1 MTLTMNPPSLPLK
14 SIFRTWWP
22 LAASWLLM
30 GAELPAL
37 SAIVAR
43 LPDPEINLAAYGGIV
58 FPLALIVESP
68 VIMLLAASTA
78 LSKDWASY
86 QKMRRF
92 MMTTGAALTAL
103 HILVAFTPIYD
114 LVVRHLLGSPPE
126 IIEAGRVGLQIMTP
140 WTWSIAYRR
149 FNQGVLIR
157 YGHSRTVGIG
167 TVVRLSAD
175 LGVLLAG
182 YFSRIAPGIV
192 VATSAVAIGVISEAV
207 YAGILVRPVLQRQ
220 LKHMPAVEPALTLR
234 SFLDFYIPLVLTSLL
249 TLLVQPIGSAALSR
263 MPQALASL
271 AVWPVVSGLVFM
283 LRSLGVAYN
292 EVVVALLDEPHS
304 LAALRRFTGLLLVGT
319 TLIHLAMTASPLAG
333 IWFRQISGLSS
344 ELAALAVAG
353 MWFALPMPAL
363 SVLQSWYQGMILHDR
378 RTRGITEAVVI
389 FLIACTLFLWSGVL
403 WGRVV
408 GLYVGLS
415 SFVLAMALQTA
426 WLWLRSRPAEAT
438 VLALESSPTYRAD
451 EIKTPAD

>member
-1 MTLTMNPPSLPLK
+1 MAVTHAPLPL
-14 SIFRTWWP
+14 SRVFRTWWP

-68 VIMLLAASTA
+68 IIMLLAASTA

-86 QKMRRF
+86 QKLRRF
-92 MMTTGAALTAL
+92 MMTAGAALTTL
-103 HILVAFTPIYD
+103 HILVAFTPLYD
-114 LVVRHLLGSPPE
+114 FVVNHLLGSPPE
-126 IIEAGRVGLQIMTP
+126 IVEPGRIGLMIMTP

-157 YGHSRTVGIG
+157 FGHSRTVGIG

-175 LGVLLAG
+175 LTVLLAG
-182 YFSRIAPGIV
+182 YFSGAAPGIV
-192 VATSAVAIGVISEAV
+192 VATGAVAAGVISEAV
-207 YAGILVRPVLQRQ
+207 YAGIVVRPILQREV
-220 LKHMPAVEPALTLR
+220 KRMPAVEPALTLR

-263 MPQALASL
+263 MPLALSSL

-319 TLIHLAMTASPLAG
+319 SLIHLVMTGTPLAG
-333 IWFRQISGLSS
+333 IWFQQISGLTSD
-344 ELAALAVAG
+344 LAVLARVG

-363 SVLQSWYQGMILHDR
+363 SVLQSWYQGLILHDR

-389 FLIACTLFLWSGVL
+389 FLIACTVFLLSGVA

-415 SFVLAMALQTA
+415 AFVLAMALQTA
-426 WLWLRSRPAEAT
+426 WLWLRSRPAEAA
-438 VLALESSPTYRAD
+438 VLALEQSPAIRA
-451 EIKTPAD
+451 EELRISAD